1 MGKFIDMTGQRY
13 GKLVAIKRVPIP
25 EHIKSHSA
33 WWLFKCDCG
42 KEVEINSLHVRNGH
56 IKSCGCWQRERLT
69 KHGMTN
75 TILFS
80 KWNRMLE
87 RCRNHNRR
95 DYKDYG
101 GRGICVCDEWKK
113 DFMAFY
119 NWAVESGYK
128 EGLTLDRINNDG
140 NYEPSNCRWATP
152 KEQANNRRS
161 SVFLTYNGETHTVSQ
176 WAEIQHIPRDT
187 LDRRMRQC
195 GWSVEKALTT
205 PVKRQKNNRKEYLEL
220 WQT

>member
-1 MGKFIDMTGQRY
+1 MGKFVDMTGQRY

-25 EHIKSHSA
+25 EHIKSRSA

-69 KHGMTN
+69 THGMTN
-75 TILFS
+75 TILFG

-87 RCRNHNRR
+87 RCRNKNRR
-95 DYKDYG
+95 DYKNYG
-101 GRGICVCDEWKK
+101 GRGIRVCDEWKNN
-113 DFMAFY
+113 FMSFY
-119 NWAVESGYK
+119 NWAIDSGYK
-128 EGLTLDRINNDG
+128 EGLTIDRIDTNG

-152 KEQANNRRS
+152 KEQANNRRT

-187 LDRRMRQC
+187 LDRRMRRC